1 MQPQPVRP
9 VLRSL
14 TRLSLLTLS
23 LSLPS
28 THFYQPAVD
37 PAAFDGDTA
46 VQRLCRVPCPPST
59 VLLPQ
64 LPRHRG
70 EAPTSLEVPLQD
82 AVKLLGQGISL
93 AGTGSLLGGGPASW
107 EVSAA
112 VHKGRSGSATQ
123 AADLQGADGAVSL
136 QVARRW
142 VEVRLVRCV
151 SHCKSHVSQRSIQ
164 EMELPPERR
173 SGAPPGRSAG
183 FFCTG
188 GADAAGEQL
197 ATSLRVHF
205 PATPPPQL
213 AQQPVAARALT
224 FDDLFS
230 GDWEAGDEATEASAA
245 AADGVDTS
253 DTTGEADAGAA
264 AAAPPDVDTPPG
276 ESLAALLAALDATSA
291 GDVDFAQGL
300 LAPSLPMPS
309 PAAPPAAAQ
318 PAQQSWAVTAPPTGW
333 QAEFKAIEASPG
345 GLAYPFPYKLDA
357 FQQQAIVHLEAGN
370 DVFVAAHTSAGKT
383 VAAVYALALA
393 TARKTKAIYTSPIK
407 TISNQKYR
415 DFAAAGFDTGL
426 LTGDVA
432 LNPSGACLVMTTEVL
447 RSMLYR
453 GSDTLRDLEYVVF
466 DEVHY
471 VNDAERGVVWE
482 EALILLPRHVT
493 LVCLSATVPNVPDFA
508 DWVGR
513 VRKKHV
519 HVCGTTKRPV
529 PLTHVVW
536 FANRLFPVADSNTG
550 WSTTGYRAL
559 SAEAAAAKK
568 KTTTAAPGAGSKP
581 GGGGAAGRPGSGSS
595 GGGGGGGG
603 GQQPQRSSAASGIGG
618 SQGAAALVARQV
630 RAEGGDGVASAAAAA
645 TAQLR
650 PGEKSAWLA
659 LVRHMQGANL
669 LPSIVFCFSKRRC
682 DALGDSLA
690 GVLDFTS
697 GQEKAHVTAFC
708 SRAFGRLSA
717 SDLGLP
723 QLQRVR
729 GLLLRGIGVH
739 HAGLLPLLKETVECL
754 FCDGTLK
761 LLFATET
768 FAMGVNA
775 PARSV
780 VFSALRKHDGT
791 QWRDLS
797 PGEFTQMSGRAGR
810 RGVDVSGTVILVPDS
825 NASTGDGPPEEG
837 SLRRLITGTAQ
848 PLVSQFRLTYG
859 MVLAVLRIEHLRME
873 DMLRASFAEARAQ
886 REVSR
891 QVGHLA
897 KVAAALKRATAA
909 ADTFSGVDP
918 AAWAAAQTAARLSAA
933 AVKAAEGEG
942 CASVALSSRYAAAA
956 LKPGRLLWV
965 HTPAPLEL
973 VLPALLLRQVGPQHG
988 GGIVV
993 MLFPWGGPPVNV
1005 AAPAPAQGTAPPGAS
1020 QGAQLQVVRS
1030 RKDEGEEDPWA
1041 ALGGGGG
1048 KKGGKAQGSAA
1059 TSAAAAAST
1068 ALPPGLPC
1076 VVDACGGSSACIAW
1090 LPMDS
1095 VVGLCTTT
1103 LAAPPHNLSAAD
1115 CDAAADARQPGALS
1129 KCGAAMQA
1137 AAAAASR
1144 SLNIAHPIADLSLG
1158 APHLVTSYTALGAS
1172 LGALADAMPAAP
1184 PPLPGHPEWCC
1195 LASAIQR
1202 LSSTLDAAGAAT
1214 SDAALERMPDYR
1226 ARLGVLSV
1234 LGHVASDVGGNG
1246 HVVTVKGR
1254 AAIEVNTA
1262 DELLLTELVFNGVLA
1277 QLTAPQCAALLS
1289 AFVLQERSD
1298 VTPSEPL
1305 PPALDVACGAA
1316 WDMAVHLAQLQA
1328 EHGVQLDAEAYPKT
1342 VLHFGLVEAVL
1353 HWAEGMSFAEVA
1365 GYTDIP
1371 EGTIVRCVTRLHE
1384 TCRELGSVARLI
1396 GDAQLGE
1403 LVAEAATAVKRDI
1416 VFCSSL
1422 YVAGL
1427 AGAA

>member
-1 MQPQPVRP
+1 M
-9 VLRSL
+9 
-14 TRLSLLTLS
+14 
-23 LSLPS
+23 
-28 THFYQPAVD
+28 
-37 PAAFDGDTA
+37 
-46 VQRLCRVPCPPST
+46 
-59 VLLPQ
+59 Q
-64 LPRHRG
+64 LP
-70 EAPTSLEVPLQD
+70 AQ
-82 AVKLLGQGISL
+82 
-93 AGTGSLLGGGPASW
+93 
-107 EVSAA
+107 
-112 VHKGRSGSATQ
+112 
-123 AADLQGADGAVSL
+123 
-136 QVARRW
+136 
-142 VEVRLVRCV
+142 
-151 SHCKSHVSQRSIQ
+151 
-164 EMELPPERR
+164 
-173 SGAPPGRSAG
+173 
-183 FFCTG
+183 
-188 GADAAGEQL
+188 
-197 ATSLRVHF
+197 
-205 PATPPPQL
+205 PPPQL
-213 AQQPVAARALT
+213 TAPPGAASKVLT
-224 FDDLFS
+224 YEDLFS
-230 GDWEAGDEATEASAA
+230 GDWETNGDGTSDAATADEAEPTTEAANTETAA
-245 AADGVDTS
+245 AEPSS
-253 DTTGEADAGAA
+253 DAA
-264 AAAPPDVDTPPG
+264 TPG
-276 ESLAALLAALDATSA
+276 ESLAALLEALDATSA
-291 GDVDFAQGL
+291 GDLDPLQRL
-300 LAPSLPMPS
+300 IAPSLPGQTSS
-309 PAAPPAAAQ
+309 PAPAAATQ
-318 PAQQSWAVTAPPTGW
+318 QQQQQQSWAVTTPPAGW
-333 QAEFKAIEASPG
+333 QGEFKALEASPG
-345 GLAYPFPYKLDA
+345 GLAYPFPYKLDG
-357 FQQQAIVHLEAGN
+357 FQQQAIVHLEAGH

-393 TARKTKAIYTSPIK
+393 TSRKTKAIYTSPIK

-415 DFAAAGFDTGL
+415 DFCTAGFDTGL

-432 LNPSGACLVMTTEVL
+432 LNPTAACLVMTTEVL

-482 EALILLPRHVT
+482 EALILLPRTVT

-519 HVCGTTKRPV
+519 HVCGTTRRPV
-529 PLTHVVW
+529 PLSHVVW
-536 FANRLFPVADSNTG
+536 FANKLWPVADSNTG
-550 WSTTGYRAL
+550 WSAQGYKAL
-559 SAEAAAAKK
+559 AAEATAAKK
-568 KTTTAAPGAGSKP
+568 KNTATPGAGSKP
-581 GGGGAAGRPGSGSS
+581 GGGGGGAPGRPSSS
-595 GGGGGGGG
+595 GGGG
-603 GQQPQRSSAASGIGG
+603 QQAQRSSAPSGVGG

-630 RAEGGDGVASAAAAA
+630 RAEGGDAVASAAAAA
-645 TAQLR
+645 TSQLR
-650 PGEKSAWLA
+650 PGEKSAWLG
-659 LVRHMQGANL
+659 LVRHMQTAAL

-682 DALGDSLA
+682 DALGDSLT

-697 GQEKAHVTAFC
+697 GEEKAHVNAFC

-810 RGVDVSGTVILVPDS
+810 RGVDVAGTVILVPDS

-897 KVAAALKRATAA
+897 KVTAALQRAQAAAATC
-909 ADTFSGVDP
+909 ADVDP
-918 AAWAAAQTAARLSAA
+918 AAWHAALTAAKLSAG
-933 AVKAAEGEG
+933 AVKAAQAEG
-942 CASVALSSRYAAAA
+942 CASAALATRFATTV

-965 HTPAPLEL
+965 HTPAPLDL
-973 VLPALLLRQVGPQHG
+973 VLPALLLRQVGAHHG
-988 GGIVV
+988 GGVVV
-993 MLFPWGGPPVNV
+993 MLFPWGGPAVNV
-1005 AAPAPAQGTAPPGAS
+1005 TPPAPAAGSVAPPA
-1020 QGAQLQVVRS
+1020 AQAVQPPVMRS
-1030 RKDEGEEDPWA
+1030 RKDEDGDDPWA
-1041 ALGGGGG
+1041 ALGAT
-1048 KKGGKAQGSAA
+1048 KKGAKSQSSSSA
-1059 TSAAAAAST
+1059 TSAAPPST

-1076 VVDACGGSSACIAW
+1076 VVDAAAGASACIAW
-1090 LPMDS
+1090 LRLDS
-1095 VVGLCTTT
+1095 VLGVCTASLT
-1103 LAAPPHNLSAAD
+1103 APPHGLAPAD
-1115 CDAAADARQPGALS
+1115 CDAVADARQAAALS
-1129 KCGAAMQA
+1129 RCGAAMQA
-1137 AAAAASR
+1137 AVAAPSA
-1144 SLNIAHPIADLSLG
+1144 LEVAHPISDLNLG
-1158 APHLVTSYTALGAS
+1158 APHLVTSYTELAAS
-1172 LGALADAMPAAP
+1172 LAALAASTANAP
-1184 PPLPGHPEWCC
+1184 PPMSRHPEWCC

-1202 LSSTLDAAGAAT
+1202 LSGTLDAAGAAT

-1226 ARLGVLSV
+1226 ARLGVLSA
-1234 LGHVASDVGGNG
+1234 LSHVAVDAGGNG

-1254 AAIEVNTA
+1254 AAIEINTC
-1262 DELLLTELVFNGVLA
+1262 DELLLTELVFNGCLA

-1289 AFVLQERSD
+1289 AFVLQERTD
-1298 VTPSEPL
+1298 VTPCEPL
-1305 PPALDVACGAA
+1305 PPALDAACGAA
-1316 WDMAVHLAQLQA
+1316 WDCAVRLAALQA
-1328 EHGVQLDAEAYPKT
+1328 EHGVQLDAEAYPPT

-1353 HWAEGMSFAEVA
+1353 HWAEGMSFADVA

-1384 TCRELGSVARLI
+1384 TCRELGAVARLI

-1403 LVAEAATAVKRDI
+1403 LVAAAATAVKRDI